1 MVSNGEAEGGSW
13 RTSPDLC
20 SFPPPQTQKE
30 QENKW
35 DVLGGGGGVAVYSQG
50 KVTDETGVTAIKN
63 THPFSVTLTSKR
75 LAALVI
81 SPKGSKSHA
90 SSTAEPGIYL
100 E

>member
-1 MVSNGEAEGGSW
+1 MGLGGPPQICAPSLSLRPRKNR
-13 RTSPDLC
+13 RTSGM
-20 SFPPPQTQKE
+20 S
-30 QENKW
+30 W
-35 DVLGGGGGVAVYSQG
+35 VGGGGVALYSEG

-63 THPFSVTLTSKR
+63 THPFSVILTSKR

>member
-1 MVSNGEAEGGSW
+1 MVSNGEAGGGSW

-20 SFPPPQTQKE
+20 SFPQPQTQKE

-35 DVLGGGGGVAVYSQG
+35 DVWGGGVAAYPQG

-90 SSTAEPGIYL
+90 SSTVEPGIYL